1 VAKEDVPYFRFLAGH
16 AHRLKLDIKYF
27 GKFAKFT
34 STLENNAPL
43 SDCARLR
50 RCMQGPLN
58 FHLSSTSLTIHGI
71 DNLDASE
78 VLRNSTSGKRIVKV
92 SLRDMLYRL
101 TLESG
106 SPLFLQLSQ
115 RPSGKVDAVIPNT
128 PEAETKAEHI
138 NHHVAAWCINY
149 WKDTNPGGSSF
160 FKKLVSK
167 AFCQVL
173 LREVS
178 NCNWDSATQTV
189 TSPHAQ
195 SEMTAVAEFK
205 NQDWV
210 QDILQA
216 SSAPGA
222 IKSYVDPNVAFP
234 FQNDFLVGMIHGTN
248 ARPANS
254 TNQQAANAKGNNE
267 GVIKILDNK
276 DEDDVSILT
285 TKTQDELVALLV
297 QARKQICSATIGS
310 WVASG
315 SDLPPR
321 SSPAATHSQTNA
333 GGQMSTSA
341 NSASPGT
348 GSNGVGR
355 DARSGPGGK

>member
-1 VAKEDVPYFRFLAGH
+1 LAKEDVPYFCYLAGH
-16 AHRLKLDIKYF
+16 AHCFKLDIKYF
-27 GKFAKFT
+27 GKFAKFM

-43 SDCARLR
+43 SNCTRLR
-50 RCMQGPLN
+50 QCMQGHLN

-78 VLRNSTSGKRIVKV
+78 VLRNLTSGKRIVKV
-92 SLRDMLYRL
+92 SLWDMLYHL

-115 RPSGKVDAVIPNT
+115 RLSGKVDAVIPNT
-128 PEAETKAEHI
+128 PEAETKAERI

-160 FKKLVSK
+160 FKKLASK

-173 LREVS
+173 LHEVS
-178 NCNWDSATQTV
+178 DCNWDLATQTV
-189 TSPHAQ
+189 TLPHAQ
-195 SEMTAVAEFK
+195 SEMTMMAEFK
-205 NQDWV
+205 NQDWI
-210 QDILQA
+210 QDIFQA
-216 SSAPGA
+216 SSVPGA
-222 IKSYVDPNVAFP
+222 IKSYIDPNVAFT
-234 FQNDFLVGMIHGTN
+234 FQDNFLVGTLHGANT
-248 ARPANS
+248 RPANS
-254 TNQQAANAKGNNE
+254 TNQQAANAKGDDK

-310 WVASG
+310 QVASG
-315 SDLPPR
+315 SDIPPR
-321 SSPAATHSQTNA
+321 SGPAATHSQTNA
-333 GGQMSTSA
+333 GGQKSTSA

-348 GSNGVGR
+348 GSNGVGG
-355 DARSGPGGK
+355 DARNGPGSK